1 MWRPVQPQLWD
12 EDTQGEAQASSDW
25 AQREHS
31 LSLLTAAHWFLPN
44 PQLLLPRDLANG
56 ENHGDSC
63 PLVLRQV
70 L

>member
-12 EDTQGEAQASSDW
+12 EDTQGEARLPLTGRS
-25 AQREHS
+25 EHS
-31 LSLLTAAHWFLPN
+31 LSLLTAAHWLLPN

-56 ENHGDSC
+56 ENHGGDSC